1 MQPYRIAGHLCRPLI
16 LALSCLV
23 AQPLLAEETLRILT

>member
-1 MQPYRIAGHLCRPLI
+1 LREQTERRLI

-23 AQPLLAEETLRILT
+23 AVLWCVVIPLEIALH